1 MRYNSGTME
10 VVMNSNKKDKNWIYH
25 LIIAVLVVI
34 LIVVSFCMLSI
45 HVPYFNHENDI
56 ALERN
61 KIINK
66 YKLNYDD
73 YFNEYNSSKT
83 YYIIRIKDKK
93 KKKVYQVYNT
103 KYKLVDSY
111 SGSIAKQEDVINT
124 INNEYKV
131 NVSSLSIGY
140 ENGDLVYF
148 GKYQNDEHL
157 YYFYYSLD
165 EGNVCEVLS
174 SMSTEMLKDYQCID
188 FKKLLLLKGKSIGL
202 KDEETHILLLMM
214 TLSDLGVRPI
224 YPQKIEEFSSL
235 SIKEIDDIMI
245 RLVDKHYLDRINLK
259 IDFKPLEKLLLGM
272 KVEKKE
278 EVNLVEIFEDAF
290 GRTMSTMDI
299 EYINQFKR
307 TGYDDEMI
315 VSALREAVKSN
326 ALSFRYI
333 ERVLENW
340 AHSKNYIKKYQEE
353 EPEISEEVRNY
364 NWWEND

>member
-10 VVMNSNKKDKNWIYH
+10 VVMNYNKKDKNWIYH

-124 INNEYKV
+124 I
-131 NVSSLSIGY
+131 
-140 ENGDLVYF
+140 
-148 GKYQNDEHL
+148 
-157 YYFYYSLD
+157 
-165 EGNVCEVLS
+165 
-174 SMSTEMLKDYQCID
+174 
-188 FKKLLLLKGKSIGL
+188 
-202 KDEETHILLLMM
+202 
-214 TLSDLGVRPI
+214 
-224 YPQKIEEFSSL
+224 KIMF
-235 SIKEIDDIMI
+235 
-245 RLVDKHYLDRINLK
+245 IN
-259 IDFKPLEKLLLGM
+259 
-272 KVEKKE
+272 
-278 EVNLVEIFEDAF
+278 
-290 GRTMSTMDI
+290 
-299 EYINQFKR
+299 
-307 TGYDDEMI
+307 
-315 VSALREAVKSN
+315 KSN
-326 ALSFRYI
+326 HNIINFFNR
-333 ERVLENW
+333 
-340 AHSKNYIKKYQEE
+340 
-353 EPEISEEVRNY
+353 
-364 NWWEND
+364 

>member
-1 MRYNSGTME
+1 MRYNSRTMQ
-10 VVMNSNKKDKNWIYH
+10 VVMNYNKKDKNWIYH

-61 KIINK
+61 NMINK
-66 YKLNYDD
+66 YKLKYDD
-73 YFNEYNSSKT
+73 YFNVYNIFKT

-103 KYKLVDSY
+103 KNKLVDSY

-165 EGNVCEVLS
+165 EGKFV
-174 SMSTEMLKDYQCID
+174 KY
-188 FKKLLLLKGKSIGL
+188 
-202 KDEETHILLLMM
+202 
-214 TLSDLGVRPI
+214 
-224 YPQKIEEFSSL
+224 Y
-235 SIKEIDDIMI
+235 
-245 RLVDKHYLDRINLK
+245 RL
-259 IDFKPLEKLLLGM
+259 
-272 KVEKKE
+272 
-278 EVNLVEIFEDAF
+278 
-290 GRTMSTMDI
+290 
-299 EYINQFKR
+299 
-307 TGYDDEMI
+307 
-315 VSALREAVKSN
+315 
-326 ALSFRYI
+326 
-333 ERVLENW
+333 
-340 AHSKNYIKKYQEE
+340 
-353 EPEISEEVRNY
+353 
-364 NWWEND
+364 

>member
-10 VVMNSNKKDKNWIYH
+10 VVMNYNKKDKNWIYH

-66 YKLNYDD
+66 HKLNYDD

-111 SGSIAKQEDVINT
+111 SGSIAKEEDAINT

-131 NVSSLSIGY
+131 SVSSLSIGY

-165 EGNVCEVLS
+165 EGKFV
-174 SMSTEMLKDYQCID
+174 KY
-188 FKKLLLLKGKSIGL
+188 
-202 KDEETHILLLMM
+202 
-214 TLSDLGVRPI
+214 
-224 YPQKIEEFSSL
+224 Y
-235 SIKEIDDIMI
+235 
-245 RLVDKHYLDRINLK
+245 RL
-259 IDFKPLEKLLLGM
+259 
-272 KVEKKE
+272 
-278 EVNLVEIFEDAF
+278 
-290 GRTMSTMDI
+290 
-299 EYINQFKR
+299 
-307 TGYDDEMI
+307 
-315 VSALREAVKSN
+315 
-326 ALSFRYI
+326 
-333 ERVLENW
+333 
-340 AHSKNYIKKYQEE
+340 
-353 EPEISEEVRNY
+353 
-364 NWWEND
+364 